1 MWRREDPDGCCL
13 RHLLGFDADGT
24 ISGEADTKH
33 KPLSLFIWKERPER
47 EVPARVQ
54 KHRSLNRR
62 RLTVVLINP
71 LVSEASCR
79 RAATNLTGNTA
90 YGDDTQAKTV
100 CCSDDSCEPIF
111 TFLRAW
117 QQPQPVTIMP
127 MTFEIGQK
135 ETEERDTFS
144 GLPYG
149 TPVVDGNTG
158 TITWSFGSLFQRA
171 LYDLMQDRWRAM
183 VCPNCGRYF
192 VADKTA
198 QRYCSSECYLEKKGM
213 KALDYWNRIGRAAR
227 EAKALRAKS
236 QRRKS

>member
-1 MWRREDPDGCCL
+1 MGVFE
-13 RHLLGFDADGT
+13 
-24 ISGEADTKH
+24 H
-33 KPLSLFIWKERPER
+33 KKRPE
-47 EVPARVQ
+47 E
-54 KHRSLNRR
+54 S
-62 RLTVVLINP
+62 
-71 LVSEASCR
+71 
-79 RAATNLTGNTA
+79 
-90 YGDDTQAKTV
+90 
-100 CCSDDSCEPIF
+100 EPINYSGITLEIRPKVTH
-111 TFLRAW
+111 TFY
-117 QQPQPVTIMP
+117 
-127 MTFEIGQK
+127 
-135 ETEERDTFS
+135 

-158 TITWSFGSLFQRA
+158 TITWSFGSPFQRA
-171 LYDLMQDRWRAM
+171 IYDLMRDRWRAM